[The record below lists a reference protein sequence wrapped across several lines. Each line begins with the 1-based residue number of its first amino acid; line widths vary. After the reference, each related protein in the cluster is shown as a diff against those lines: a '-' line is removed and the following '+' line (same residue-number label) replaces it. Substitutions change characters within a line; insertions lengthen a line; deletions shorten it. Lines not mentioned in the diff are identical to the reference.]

1 MHQAGG
7 EQEPDPDP
15 LVRGSAPEDV
25 PSEIAR
31 HFEFPERPDSL
42 LKFLDTLGDRWN
54 ISLSHYRNHE
64 ANFSRV
70 LAGFEV
76 SEEESEDFRAFMKSF
91 GYPYVCEPDNTA
103 YRLFLR

>member
-1 MHQAGG
+1 MQQAGG
-7 EQEPDPDP
+7 EQGPDPDP

-25 PSEIAR
+25 QSEIACR
-31 HFEFPERPDSL
+31 FEFPERPDAL

-54 ISLSHYRNHE
+54 ISLFHYRNHGTD
-64 ANFSRV
+64 FSRV

-76 SEEESEDFRAFMKSF
+76 PEEEREDFRAFMKIL